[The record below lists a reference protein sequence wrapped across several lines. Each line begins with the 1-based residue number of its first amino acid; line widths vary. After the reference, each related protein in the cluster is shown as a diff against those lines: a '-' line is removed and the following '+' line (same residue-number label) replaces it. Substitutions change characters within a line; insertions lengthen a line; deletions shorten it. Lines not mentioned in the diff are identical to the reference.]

1 MRGCMGGWVGA
12 CVRSCLLAR
21 VHACVRVGAR
31 VCVAYTLIV
40 DASDISY
47 NVLRRITHD
56 SDCRPPIS
64 SHHKKYEITVT
75 TGIVNTTEHAIISLQ
90 VLHPLD
96 VGGSC
101 ANNKH
106 NQRCRQNIA
115 ITRVPVEPKSLFF
128 GWHQLEKPENHNTA
142 D

>member
-1 MRGCMGGWVGA
+1 MRGCMGGWVGGCVRA

-56 SDCRPPIS
+56 SDR
-64 SHHKKYEITVT
+64 T
-75 TGIVNTTEHAIISLQ
+75 TQNTRL
-90 VLHPLD
+90 L
-96 VGGSC
+96 
-101 ANNKH
+101 
-106 NQRCRQNIA
+106 
-115 ITRVPVEPKSLFF
+115 
-128 GWHQLEKPENHNTA
+128 
-142 D
+142 